1 MPKLSAVRTRSL
13 TTPGRYTDGDGLHLY
28 VRDQTHRFWV
38 LRYRFG
44 GRQRDMGFGRFPEVS
59 LAEARELARRAREQ
73 LRQGSDPLD
82 AREAHRT
89 RIATEA
95 AGRRDFRTVA
105 EDYIAAHESSW
116 RNDKHRAQWRST
128 LETYAYPQ
136 IGTLPVTQVSRDH
149 VLGVLKP
156 IWKTKTE
163 TAKRLRGRI
172 ETVLDFA
179 IANDWRGEPNPA
191 RWRGHLAKLLPPPSR
206 LSPVEHHAA
215 LAHADMPEFM
225 QALRAR
231 VGTAARAFEFTILTA
246 ARTSEVLGARWNEM
260 DLVRS
265 IWTVPAART
274 KAAREHRVPL
284 SKPASAIL
292 NAMRRSDPAP
302 NDYVFANE
310 SQQALSSMA
319 FLMLLRRMERTDI
332 TVHGF
337 RSTFRDW
344 VSEATT
350 HPREVAEM
358 ALAHVNKDKTEA
370 AYARS
375 DLFDKRAEL
384 LAEWAAHCAE
394 PGAARAHGGGRK
406 RRAKGVD
413 R

>member
-13 TTPGRYTDGDGLHLY
+13 TSPGRYTDGDGLHLY
-28 VRDQTHRFWV
+28 VRDAAHRFWV

-82 AREAHRT
+82 ARQAHRT
-89 RIATEA
+89 RLVSEA

-128 LETYAYPQ
+128 LETYAFPQ
-136 IGTLPVTQVSRDH
+136 LGALPVSQVSRDH
-149 VLGVLKP
+149 VLAVLKP

-163 TAKRLRGRI
+163 TAKRLRGRL

-191 RWRGHLAKLLPPPSR
+191 RWRGHLQKLLPPPSR
-206 LSPVEHHAA
+206 LAPVEHHAA
-215 LAHADMPEFM
+215 LAHADLPVFM
-225 QALRAR
+225 QALRTR
-231 VGTAARAFEFTILTA
+231 PGTAALALQFTILTA

-260 DLVRS
+260 DLSRAV
-265 IWTVPAART
+265 WTVPASRT

-284 SKPASAIL
+284 SKPALAIL
-292 NAMRRSDPAP
+292 SQMLRSDPRS
-302 NDYVFANE
+302 DDHVFLGE
-310 SQQALSSMA
+310 GRQPLSSMA
-319 FLMLLRRMERTDI
+319 FLMLLRRMERADI

-350 HPREVAEM
+350 YPREVAEM

-375 DLFDKRAEL
+375 DLFDRRAAL
-384 LAEWAAHCAE
+384 MSEWAAHCAMAVQSE
-394 PGAARAHGGGRK
+394 RAKSPSSRRK
-406 RRAKGVD
+406 R
-413 R
+413 